1 MSIRQAMLAILEQ
14 GPMYGYQ
21 LRAEFEQRTGETWPL
36 NIGQVY
42 TTLTRLERDGLV
54 EVVESEAE
62 AKVAGHGGV
71 GEPLGPDRTHVSYR
85 ATEAGRSE
93 VSEWFATP
101 VPRSQPARD
110 ELAIKLAIA
119 VTLPGVDVGAIIQ
132 RQRSATMTA
141 LQDYTRLKRSGRA
154 ATPAVPEDLAW
165 SLVLDS
171 LVFDAEAE
179 VRWLDHCES
188 RLRRAAAEQKAAQ
201 NDTHGSPE
209 GVVR

>member
-71 GEPLGPDRTHVSYR
+71 GEPLGPDRSHVSYR

-93 VSEWFATP
+93 VSEWFSTP

-119 VTLPGVDVGAIIQ
+119 VTLPGVDVGTIIQ

-154 ATPAVPEDLAW
+154 ATPTVAEDLAW

-179 VRWLDHCES
+179 VRWLDHCEA
-188 RLRRAAAEQKAAQ
+188 RLRRAAAEQRNAQ
-201 NDTHGSPE
+201 SSPHGD
-209 GVVR
+209 VR

>member
-1 MSIRQAMLAILEQ
+1 MLAILEQ

-54 EVVESEAE
+54 EVV
-62 AKVAGHGGV
+62 GHGGAD
-71 GEPLGPDRTHVSYR
+71 EPDRTDQGDQAASERQVSYR

-101 VPRSQPARD
+101 VPRSQPPRD

-132 RQRSATMTA
+132 RQRSATMA
-141 LQDYTRLKRSGRA
+141 SLQDYTRLKRTGRA
-154 ATPAVPEDLAW
+154 AAPAEPADLAW

-179 VRWLDHCES
+179 VRWLDHCEA
-188 RLRRAAAEQKAAQ
+188 RLRRAAVERG
-201 NDTHGSPE
+201 DVRHGASAPTTE
-209 GVVR
+209 GASR